1 MSRDG
6 DADPQP
12 DEGQGT
18 LSDRG
23 LSVRAKLKAIAAN
36 RRPVRRMS
44 GAELE
49 SAFDGWAIEKR
60 AQLAART
67 PEDNARALRKA
78 GVATIGTLIL
88 TLLAAA
94 AVSEEGY
101 RAQQAENS
109 ERIASLTQEVAHAEE
124 PRNDEESKAA
134 LTALA
139 TDVSEKAESVA
150 KEQQGFIDL
159 YLRAAS
165 APTPGDG
172 APSPEM
178 EEVAEHRRALAPYF
192 ADETLVLDDT
202 EAYQWSTAVSHG
214 PGTIDP
220 RYAWYVRHD
229 GRTPSPESASIW
241 AVESAMPVV
250 GEESM
255 AHAVWTCTDTKTEDV
270 LAWASADFDGE
281 TGTFVDFALVVTT
294 AGAEHLSTDE
304 SSITP
309 KKDGGRS
316 ERAADD

>member
-1 MSRDG
+1 MSRDE

-12 DEGQGT
+12 VEGEGT
-18 LSDRG
+18 ASDRD
-23 LSVRAKLKAIAAN
+23 LSVKAKLKAIAAN
-36 RRPVRRMS
+36 RRPARRMT

-49 SAFDGWAIEKR
+49 SAFDGWAIRKR

-67 PEDNARALRKA
+67 PEDNTRVLRKA
-78 GVATIGTLIL
+78 GVATSGALIL
-88 TLLAAA
+88 VLLAAA

-101 RAQQAENS
+101 QAEHAKNS
-109 ERIASLTQEVAHAEE
+109 ERIASLTHEVAQAEE
-124 PRNDEESKAA
+124 PRDDEESKAA

-159 YLRAAS
+159 YLRATS
-165 APTPGDG
+165 APAPGDG

-178 EEVAEHRRALAPYF
+178 EDVAEHRRTLSPYF
-192 ADETLVLDDT
+192 ADETLVLDDA

-220 RYAWYVRHD
+220 RYAWYVRYD
-229 GRTPSPESASIW
+229 GRTPSPEAASAW

-250 GEESM
+250 GEESL

-270 LAWASADFDGE
+270 LAWASANFDGE
-281 TGTFVDFALVVTT
+281 TGLFVDLDLVVTT
-294 AGAEHLSTDE
+294 AGTEHLSADE
-304 SSITP
+304 SGITP
-309 KKDGGRS
+309 KKTLKKDR
-316 ERAADD
+316 ETK

>member
-1 MSRDG
+1 M
-6 DADPQP
+6 
-12 DEGQGT
+12 T
-18 LSDRG
+18 
-23 LSVRAKLKAIAAN
+23 
-36 RRPVRRMS
+36 

-78 GVATIGTLIL
+78 GVATIGAVVLA
-88 TLLAAA
+88 LLAVA
-94 AVSEEGY
+94 AVSEEDY
-101 RAQQAENS
+101 RTQQAENS
-109 ERIASLTQEVAHAEE
+109 ERIASLTHEVAQAEK
-124 PRNDEESKAA
+124 PRDHEESKAA

-165 APTPGDG
+165 APALGDG
-172 APSPEM
+172 APSTEM
-178 EEVAEHRRALAPYF
+178 EDVAEHRRTLSPYF
-192 ADETLVLDDT
+192 ADETLVLDDA

-229 GRTPSPESASIW
+229 GRTPSPESASTW

-250 GEESM
+250 GEESL

-281 TGTFVDFALVVTT
+281 TGTFVDLDLVVTT
-294 AGAEHLSTDE
+294 AGAEHLSADE
-304 SSITP
+304 SGITP
-309 KKDGGRS
+309 KKTPEKDGGRS